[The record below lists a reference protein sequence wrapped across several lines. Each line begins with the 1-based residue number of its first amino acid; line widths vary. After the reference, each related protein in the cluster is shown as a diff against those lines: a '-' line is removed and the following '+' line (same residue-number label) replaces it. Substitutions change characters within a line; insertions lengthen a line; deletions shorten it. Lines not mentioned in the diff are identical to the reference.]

1 MHFLITDMDYLLGV
15 SDLTGELMRLCISSL
30 AVGNENYCNKVS
42 LIIREIYDGF
52 SNLPANAGYEL
63 SKKIQV
69 MKECLQK
76 VENAC
81 FQLKV
86 RGSEIPKELLAEQLE
101 GRGEEEQHT
110 ENPYD

>member
-63 SKKIQV
+63 SKKNSSHERV
-69 MKECLQK
+69 FTKSRECLLSIK
-76 VENAC
+76 SKR
-81 FQLKV
+81 L
-86 RGSEIPKELLAEQLE
+86 
-101 GRGEEEQHT
+101 
-110 ENPYD
+110 